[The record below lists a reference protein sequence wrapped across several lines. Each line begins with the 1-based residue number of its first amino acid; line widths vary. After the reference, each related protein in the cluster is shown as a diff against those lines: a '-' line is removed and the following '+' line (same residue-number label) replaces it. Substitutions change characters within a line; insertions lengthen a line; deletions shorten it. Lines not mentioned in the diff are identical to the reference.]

1 MCNAYHVSQNSCAIL
16 DHSINVY
23 QLASS
28 SKFCTERVRCFF
40 LSFSWLEIVVVRKDT
55 RYWGREKAERERE
68 SEWVWKGAQWYA
80 YFSSIHR
87 YFYLSSQSLALF
99 CQSIVCCILCIWFE
113 SFFFFVWKN
122 VCSAQTFK
130 LKITQRYHKY
140 TLKPMVPLLFTG

>member
-1 MCNAYHVSQNSCAIL
+1 MHTMFLKIHVLYLIIVSM
-16 DHSINVY
+16 Y

-113 SFFFFVWKN
+113 SFFFFRVEKCMFGSDVQTKN
-122 VCSAQTFK
+122 HT
-130 LKITQRYHKY
+130 KIS
-140 TLKPMVPLLFTG
+140 